1 MMMIII
7 IIVIMTTKSTMMMGK
22 TLRPST
28 PYHPYHQL
36 SSNDNVQLQ
45 LFATQLT
52 AADSQLLCASLECSS
67 DPLVHGV

>member
-7 IIVIMTTKSTMMMGK
+7 IVVIMTTMMMGK